1 MLQPEVMVIVEI
13 EMIVTSIIGDWKE
26 IVNVRVDEVEI
37 LAIEEVYLS

>member
-13 EMIVTSIIGDWKE
+13 EMIVTFIIGDWKE